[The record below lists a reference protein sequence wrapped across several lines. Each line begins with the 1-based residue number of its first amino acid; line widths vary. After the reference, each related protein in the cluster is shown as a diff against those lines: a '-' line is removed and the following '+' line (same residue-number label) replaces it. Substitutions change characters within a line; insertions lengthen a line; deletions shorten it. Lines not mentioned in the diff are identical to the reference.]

1 MSQQRKKN
9 LPISIVMPLYNK
21 EKEVARAIRSVL
33 VQSVQSFE
41 LIIVNDGST
50 DSSVAEVKSFNDSRI
65 CLIEQ
70 GNLGVSAARN
80 RGVDAASAKTVAFL
94 DADDEWY
101 PEFLS
106 KIISLIEN
114 YPEANV
120 YATTYWMQKN
130 DGSKRKAV
138 LKKIGHGFL
147 EGLLN
152 NYFLIAA
159 YSEPPLWSSAIAVN
173 KDAFNAIGGF
183 PVGIQCGEDLLTWAR
198 LASQNSIAFSTEAL
212 SIFHEPYDMSYRKRR
227 FPDDEDVV
235 GKGLHQLYVGEN
247 EKVANEIRTYIAR
260 WNKMRAHAWLAGG
273 MKSKAR
279 NEIKKAMKYGG
290 LNFKVLIMW
299 LISYLPQPIVAQILK

>member
-1 MSQQRKKN
+1 MGKTI
-9 LPISIVMPLYNK
+9 PAISVVMPLYNK
-21 EKEVARAIRSVL
+21 GHEVGRAIQSVL
-33 VQSVQSFE
+33 AQTFADYE
-41 LIIVNDGST
+41 LLVVDDGST
-50 DSSVAEVKSFNDSRI
+50 DSGPDIVTACDDPRI
-65 CLIEQ
+65 RMIRQE
-70 GNLGVSAARN
+70 NAGVSAARN
-80 RGVDAASAKTVAFL
+80 RGIAEARAELIAFL

-106 KIISLIEN
+106 KIISLTEN

-152 NYFLIAA
+152 SYFLIAA
-159 YSEPPLWSSAIAVN
+159 YSEPPLFSSAVAVN

-198 LASQNSIAFSTEAL
+198 LASQNSIAFSTDAL
-212 SIFHEPYDMSYRKRR
+212 SIFHEPYDISYRKHR

-235 GKGLHQLYVGEN
+235 GKGLQQLCVGEN

-279 NEIKKAMKYGG
+279 NEIKKAMKSDG